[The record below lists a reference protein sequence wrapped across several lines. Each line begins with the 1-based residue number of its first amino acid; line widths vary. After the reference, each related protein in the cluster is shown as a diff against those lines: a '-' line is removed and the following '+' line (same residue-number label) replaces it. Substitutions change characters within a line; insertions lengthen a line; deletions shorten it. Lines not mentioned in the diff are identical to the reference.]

1 MKYLKRFNESFEQ
14 EKNFLVTD
22 RFKKNSD
29 ITLSQSDIERAW
41 DLSEQDFDSS
51 LTLAE
56 YLETCE
62 AGDTW
67 ESSSKVLTCK

>member
-1 MKYLKRFNESFEQ
+1 MIYLKRFNESFEQ
-14 EKNFLVTD
+14 EKKFLVTD

-62 AGDTW
+62 TGDTW
-67 ESSSKVLTCK
+67 ESASKVLTCK

>member
-1 MKYLKRFNESFEQ
+1 MKYLKGFNESFKQ
-14 EKNFLVTD
+14 EKSFLVSD
-22 RFKKNSD
+22 RFEKSD
-29 ITLSQSDIERAW
+29 DVTLSQSDIERSW

-62 AGDTW
+62 QGDSW
-67 ESSSKVLTCK
+67 ETESKIITCE

>member
-1 MKYLKRFNESFEQ
+1 MIYLKRFNESFEQ

-67 ESSSKVLTCK
+67 ESASKVLTYR

>member
-1 MKYLKRFNESFEQ
+1 MIYLKRFNESFEQ
-14 EKNFLVTD
+14 EKKFLVTD

-62 AGDTW
+62 ERVFA
-67 ESSSKVLTCK
+67 

>member
-1 MKYLKRFNESFEQ
+1 MKYLKGFNESFEN
-14 EKNFLVTD
+14 EKTFRVSD
-22 RFKKNSD
+22 RFQKNED

-41 DLSEQDFDSS
+41 DLSEQDFDS

-62 AGDTW
+62 QGDSW
-67 ESSSKVLTCK
+67 ETESKILTCK